1 MSKLLAG
8 LTLELLQYKTRRGR
22 VLDLHGSPIEF
33 PTVTNHVAS
42 HADVAWEATNHINF
56 WSHFTN
62 HAIR

>member
-1 MSKLLAG
+1 MSKLACRLNTRITAIKPEGGGFWICTDHG
-8 LTLELLQYKTRRGR
+8 LNFR
-22 VLDLHGSPIEF
+22 
-33 PTVTNHVAS
+33 TVTNHVAS